1 MSTLVIVLLVLALIF
16 GGVGFFVEAAVWALI
31 IAGILIVA
39 SLVAGF
45 VGGGSRTRA

>member
-16 GGVGFFVEAAVWALI
+16 GGVGFFVDAAVWALI

-39 SLVAGF
+39 SLIAGM
-45 VGGGSRTRA
+45 VGGSRTKV